1 MDYPYQHLA
10 QIYDQLQ
17 QDIDPAVWAD
27 YIQRL
32 EAMYSLRQGS
42 GDGHAGR
49 PLLLDLGC
57 GTGSFCLEMA
67 QRGYDPIGIDASGT
81 MLDQA
86 RQKIAGAESADL
98 PACLFLQQDISRFEL
113 FGTVDLIV
121 CLLDTVNHLTRATQ
135 VRRLFKLCAN
145 YLNPG
150 GILIFDLATSRH
162 LAKTLG
168 RQIFFQ
174 DQPDYTL
181 FWQNHYQPKSGISRS
196 ELTIFNRLPDGTYDR
211 QDELITEKYYGP
223 REIRQWLG
231 DAGLELVAR
240 HGELNFK
247 TPAAGDERHFYV
259 IRRPLASEEKI

>member
-1 MDYPYQHLA
+1 MDHPYQHLA

-32 EAMYSLRQGS
+32 ETLYSLRQGR
-42 GDGHAGR
+42 GDGQGGR

-67 QRGYDPIGIDASGT
+67 QRGYDPIGIDVSGT
-81 MLDQA
+81 MLEQA
-86 RQKIAGAESADL
+86 RQKIAAADTAGL
-98 PACLFLQQDISRFEL
+98 PTCLFLQQDISRFEL

-121 CLLDTVNHLTRATQ
+121 CLLDTVNHLTRTTQ
-135 VRRLFKLCAN
+135 IKRLFKLCAN

-150 GILIFDLATSRH
+150 GLFIFDLATSRH
-162 LAKTLG
+162 LARTLG

-181 FWQNHYQPKSGISRS
+181 FWQNHYQNKSGISRS
-196 ELTIFNRLPDGTYDR
+196 ELTIFSRLPDGSYSR
-211 QDELITEKYYGP
+211 QDELITEKYYDP
-223 REIRQWLG
+223 REIRHWLS

-240 HGELNFK
+240 HGELNLK
-247 TPAAGDERHFYV
+247 SPAVSDERHFY
-259 IRRPLASEEKI
+259 IARRPDASEETK